1 MKNFSDFGIKVTSN
15 GFTGEKI
22 KVKKILN
29 KAISVHGFKIEK
41 SKFEGKGNC
50 LYMQIEVDGNKHVLF
65 TGSLTLMEQIQKV
78 PQSGLPFRA
87 TIVEDNERLKFT

>member
-1 MKNFSDFGIKVTSN
+1 MKNFKDFGIELTNN

-22 KVKKILN
+22 KVKKVLN
-29 KAISVHGFKIEK
+29 REIVVHGFKIEK

-65 TGSLTLMEQIQKV
+65 TGSITLMEQIQKV
-78 PQSGLPFRA
+78 PQSGFPFTA